1 MAWQVF
7 REAAIRGA
15 PALLAAALAA
25 TPIGCGGSDATHQA
39 VHALQGDLARLR
51 AENGALA
58 ERLEALEIRAGKRG
72 SDAELPDLMAAPRY
86 PGQPDLQVV
95 RLVPAGSPSAKGRP
109 EEELTVLKSTP
120 NGVVMDSSTKEDRR
134 ALAKSEFE
142 RAESLLAAKK
152 YDAALVAYAGFVVRF
167 PEDPRATA
175 ATVRRGECFFHK
187 NDPARAVEQLEA
199 ALGASPPPERSNE
212 ALSLLVKAYEALGDT
227 AGASRARDR
236 LARAAAPA
244 SAPTPAPTKKP

>member
-1 MAWQVF
+1 MALQHYGV
-7 REAAIRGA
+7 AGSRGA
-15 PALLAAALAA
+15 RALLVAALAA
-25 TPIGCGGSDATHQA
+25 PSTACGGSDSTHQA
-39 VHALQGDLARLR
+39 VHALQGDLARMR

-58 ERLEALEIRAGKRG
+58 ERLEALEIRAGKRA
-72 SDAELPDLMAAPRY
+72 STDDLPDLMASPRD
-86 PGQPDLQVV
+86 PGRPDLEVV
-95 RLVPAGSPSAKGRP
+95 RLVPAGSPSTKGRP

-120 NGVVMDSSTKEDRR
+120 NGVVMDSATKEDRR

-142 RAESLLAAKK
+142 RAESLYAAKK

-167 PEDPRATA
+167 PEDARATA

-199 ALGASPPPERSNE
+199 ALGASPPPERSSE
-212 ALSLLVKAYEALGDT
+212 ALSILVKAYEALGDT

-244 SAPTPAPTKKP
+244 PAPTKKP